1 MMTQLSNKRLKI
13 LNYLLLVITVIFSLH
28 AHLNII
34 NWALLLVGM
43 HYTYNSCL
51 QILGA
56 HPITTDVDKT
66 AHLIWTA
73 TLGISLLVSI
83 VCLICASH
91 SIIQAII
98 LLLLIAVG
106 YEPKVHFSSW
116 QDVVDF
122 IKYWFKDFFD
132 KD

>member
-1 MMTQLSNKRLKI
+1 MTHISNKRLKL
-13 LNYLLLVITVIFSLH
+13 LNYLLLVITVLFSLH
-28 AHLNII
+28 AHLNIF
-34 NWALLLVGM
+34 NWVLFLIGI
-43 HYTYNSCL
+43 HYTYTSCL

-83 VCLICASH
+83 VCLICTSH

-106 YEPKVHFSSW
+106 YEPKTHFDSW
-116 QDVVDF
+116 SDVWGY
-122 IKYWFKDFFD
+122 IKYWFRDFFD
-132 KD
+132 KN